1 MRRRASQL
9 RAIILDAHL
18 GGIDTVRL
26 LRAFRVAAPQVRVI
40 VSSGS
45 SEDEIREMFSGHP
58 YDVFLAKPYTL
69 AELRRVLGA

>member
-1 MRRRASQL
+1 M

-26 LRAFRVAAPQVRVI
+26 LDAFRIGAPHVPVI

-45 SEDEIREMFSGHP
+45 SKDEIAKMFGTHR
-58 YDVFLAKPYTL
+58 YDAFLAKPYTI
-69 AELRRVLGA
+69 AELKASLSRPVPPREG